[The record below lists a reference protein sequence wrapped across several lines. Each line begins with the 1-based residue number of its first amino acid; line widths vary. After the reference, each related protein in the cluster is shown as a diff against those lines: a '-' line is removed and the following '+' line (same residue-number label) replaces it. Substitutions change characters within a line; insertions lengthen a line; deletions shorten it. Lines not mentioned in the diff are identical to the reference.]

1 MLKGTRRD
9 VIRAGDLII
18 SGGDIPS
25 LGIVMYQS
33 YELQRIYYQGVVES
47 EVRRVS
53 VDTLDD
59 LPPVEL
65 TAAEGNPE
73 KFLVLY
79 SPQYHSEA
87 AAEGAARRPGPVVVA
102 ENEVKIVTLA
112 DEVADSA
119 WLALPGLFWVYLCF
133 RFYEYGVA
141 TGRM

>member
-1 MLKGTRRD
+1 
-9 VIRAGDLII
+9 
-18 SGGDIPS
+18 
-25 LGIVMYQS
+25 MYQS

-47 EVRRVS
+47 EVRRVD
-53 VDTLDD
+53 VDTLDGP
-59 LPPVEL
+59 PPVEL